1 MKKYLGKLLL
11 INSAMLLAYSFGLK
25 PAVAQT
31 SQLSATTVNQHN
43 SDSLFS
49 SYADSN
55 PKTILEIASNNQN
68 LKPSEQTSVVE
79 VEPNQDLGQLPQK
92 QLAQTNPAIQQPE
105 SSSVNSNNL
114 EQIQRYNNDQQDSL
128 DQVTNVSQFRDVQ
141 PSDWAYEALSRVVQT
156 YGCLQGYPDGT
167 YRGNRA
173 LSRYEFA
180 AGLNACLRQ
189 IEALIA
195 RQPSGGGTTGGGVS
209 QSDLQALQRLTE
221 EFRTELATLGTRV
234 DNLEGRTAFLEQRQ
248 FSTTT
253 KLVGEVVFGLTDGLG
268 KNNNVE
274 TVLQDRVRLDF
285 QTSFTG
291 KDTLHTRLA
300 ASNANQTMVPD
311 LDIVG
316 VPGGTGEGTQTFN
329 LTGGSANN
337 SFVIDWLAYYLP
349 LGNKL
354 QAYVAAYGG
363 IHSDYVLSTAS
374 PYLDDFTG
382 ANGALSH
389 FAEENPIF
397 SIGGGTGAGLSYKL
411 SNALGVSVGY
421 LAGGNTSA
429 ANANPGNGLFDG
441 DYAALAQLNLNPGGK
456 FQLGLTYVN
465 SYHTQ
470 GGPIFNLGGPTGSG
484 RISGGTTG
492 SVFANNP
499 GTPLG
504 FANTPILANS
514 YGVEASFQLSP
525 KLAINS
531 WFSYTKA
538 DILAVDKAEI
548 WNYAV
553 ALAFPNLGKPGN
565 LGGIIVGAEPY
576 LGGFANSPA
585 PNNDIPLHIEG
596 FYKYQLTDNISIT
609 PGVIFLTA
617 LNQNQASDDV
627 IIGTLRTTFR
637 F

>member
-1 MKKYLGKLLL
+1 MKFLFGKLLL
-11 INSAMLLAYSFGLK
+11 INSAILFSYLFACNATF
-25 PAVAQT
+25 AEEVAGKT
-31 SQLSATTVNQHN
+31 VATVNQN
-43 SDSLFS
+43 SIETNSTANS
-49 SYADSN
+49 SQSPA
-55 PKTILEIASNNQN
+55 
-68 LKPSEQTSVVE
+68 SEQSVS
-79 VEPNQDLGQLPQK
+79 
-92 QLAQTNPAIQQPE
+92 AQASPQPE
-105 SSSVNSNNL
+105 SQIAQTTPQSEITQSNSVESNNI
-114 EQIQRYNNDQQDSL
+114 EQIQRYSNEQQDNL
-128 DQVTNVSQFRDVQ
+128 GQVTNVSQFRDVQ

-189 IEALIA
+189 IEALIS
-195 RQPSGGGTTGGGVS
+195 RQPQPTTGGTTTGGVS
-209 QSDLQALQRLTE
+209 PSDLQALQRLTE

-234 DNLEGRTAFLEQRQ
+234 DNLEGRTAFIEQRQ

-253 KLVGEVVFGLTDGLG
+253 KLVGEAVFALTDGLG

-274 TVLQDRVRLDF
+274 TVLQDRVRIDF

-291 KDTLHTRLA
+291 KDVLHTRLA

-311 LDIVG
+311 IDIAG

-337 SFVIDWLAYYLP
+337 NFVLDWLGYYLP
-349 LGNKL
+349 LGDKL

-363 IHSDYVLSTAS
+363 IHSDYVLSTAN
-374 PYLDDFTG
+374 PYLEDYTG
-382 ANGALSH
+382 GNGALSH

-397 SIGGGTGAGLSYKL
+397 SIGGGAGAGLSYKL

-429 ANANPGNGLFDG
+429 ANPNPGNGLLDG
-441 DYAALAQLNLNPGGK
+441 DYAALAQLNLNPGGR
-456 FQLGLTYVN
+456 FQVGLTYVN
-465 SYHTQ
+465 SYHTL
-470 GGPIFNLGGPTGSG
+470 GGPIFNLGGPSGQG
-484 RISGGTTG
+484 RISGGSTG
-492 SVFANNP
+492 TVYANNP
-499 GTPLG
+499 GTLLG
-504 FANTPILANS
+504 FSDTPVQANS
-514 YGVEASFQLSP
+514 YGASASFQLSP
-525 KLAINS
+525 RLAINS

-553 ALAFPNLGKPGN
+553 ALAFPDLGKKGN

-576 LGGFANSPA
+576 LGGFSNSPV
-585 PNNDIPLHIEG
+585 PTNDIPLHIEG
-596 FYKYQLTDNISIT
+596 FYRYQLTDNVSIT
-609 PGVIFLTA
+609 PGVIVLTA

>member
-1 MKKYLGKLLL
+1 MQKYLGKLLL
-11 INSAMLLAYSFGLK
+11 INSAILLAYSFSLK
-25 PAVAQT
+25 PAVAQS
-31 SQLSATTVNQHN
+31 SQQTATTVNQNN
-43 SDSLFS
+43 SKSLTFN
-49 SYADSN
+49 DTEFT
-55 PKTILEIASNNQN
+55 PKAVVQTALNNQQLKLSEQTLASKVKIDANQN
-68 LKPSEQTSVVE
+68 L
-79 VEPNQDLGQLPQK
+79 G
-92 QLAQTNPAIQQPE
+92 QLAQTNPAIQQTE
-105 SSSVNSNNL
+105 SPSLNSNNL
-114 EQIQRYNNDQQDSL
+114 EQIQRYSNDQEDAL
-128 DQVTNVSQFRDVQ
+128 NQVTNVSQFRDVQ

-195 RQPSGGGTTGGGVS
+195 KTPGGTTGGVS
-209 QSDLQALQRLTE
+209 PSDLQVLQRLTE

-268 KNNNVE
+268 ENNNVE
-274 TVLQDRVRLDF
+274 TVLQDRVRLDL

-311 LDIVG
+311 LNVTSVVPNI
-316 VPGGTGEGTQTFN
+316 PGGTGEGTQTFN

-337 SFVIDWLAYYLP
+337 NFVLDWLAYYLP
-349 LGNKL
+349 LGNKF
-354 QAYVAAYGG
+354 QAYVAGYGG
-363 IHSDYVLSTAS
+363 IHSDYVLSTAN
-374 PYLDDFTG
+374 PYLEDYTG
-382 ANGALSH
+382 GNGALSH
-389 FAEENPIF
+389 FAEENPIY

-411 SNALGVSVGY
+411 SNALGLSVGY

-429 ANANPGNGLFDG
+429 ANPNPGNGLFNG
-441 DYAALAQLNLNPGGK
+441 DYAALAQLNLNPGGR

-465 SYHTQ
+465 SYHSL
-470 GGPIFNLGGPTGSG
+470 GGPIFNLGGPSGQG

-492 SVFANNP
+492 TVYANNP

-504 FANTPILANS
+504 FIDTPVQANS
-514 YGVEASFQLSP
+514 YGAEASFQLSP
-525 KLAINS
+525 KLAING

-538 DILAVDKAEI
+538 DILSIDKAEI

-553 ALAFPNLGKPGN
+553 ALAFPDLGKKGN

-576 LGGFANSPA
+576 LGGYSNNPA
-585 PNNDIPLHIEG
+585 PTNDIPLHIEG
-596 FYKYQLTDNISIT
+596 FYKYQLTDNVSIT